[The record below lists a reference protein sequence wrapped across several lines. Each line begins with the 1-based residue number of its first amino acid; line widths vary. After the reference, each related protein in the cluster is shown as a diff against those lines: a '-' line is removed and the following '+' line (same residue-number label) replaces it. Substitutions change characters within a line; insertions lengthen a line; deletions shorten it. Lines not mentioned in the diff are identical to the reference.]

1 MKYGIIDIGS
11 NTIRCVVFDLFPD
24 NHYEVVMNEREFA
37 EILSFVENG
46 TLSAAG
52 ISRLRHTII
61 KMKRLCD
68 GVKCKEIFAFATAS
82 LRNAHNRQEVVRIIK
97 KETGITIDLLEGCDE
112 VYYDYLALQMGADVH
127 SAVGFDLGGGSCQL
141 FCYDDFGIQRSTSQP
156 IGCLA
161 MYNRFVKGLFPTG
174 KQRDKIV
181 NYVSDALRE
190 NIDFS
195 GRQFD
200 YIYGMGGTVRALSKV
215 HRNMLGIDGE
225 TQGYRM
231 SLQDIESLDRTIVKL
246 GTQGIWMLN
255 RLIPER
261 LVTFMP
267 GLIVIET
274 LMRFVGV
281 DNLVVVKNGVREGYL
296 IENALH
302 KGRDINE
309 FRNTKQPLCQ

>member
-24 NHYEVVMNEREFA
+24 NRYEVVMNEREFA
-37 EILSFVENG
+37 EILSFVEQG
-46 TLSAAG
+46 ELSSAG
-52 ISRLRHTII
+52 ITRLRHII
-61 KMKRLCD
+61 KKMKRLCD
-68 GVKCKEIFAFATAS
+68 GVGCKEVFAFATAS
-82 LRNAHNRQEVVRIIK
+82 LRGARNREQVVKDIK
-97 KETGITIDLLEGCDE
+97 NQTGVAINLLEGCDE
-112 VYYDYLALQMGADVH
+112 VYYDYLALQMGANVP
-127 SAVGFDLGGGSCQL
+127 SACGFDLGGGSCQL
-141 FCYDDFGIQRSTSQP
+141 FSYDDFGIQRSTSQG

-161 MYNRFVKGLFPTG
+161 MYNRYVKGLFPTT
-174 KQRDKIV
+174 KQRSKIINCV
-181 NYVSDALRE
+181 MDALGN
-190 NIDFS
+190 NIDLS
-195 GRQFD
+195 GTRFD

-225 TQGYRM
+225 TQGYHM
-231 SLQDIESLDRTIVKL
+231 TLAEIESLDQTITGL

-267 GLIVIET
+267 GLIIIET

-281 DNLVVVKNGVREGYL
+281 EDLVVVKNGVREGYL
-296 IENALH
+296 IEHALH